1 MDQLINQPLVP
12 SPSVIGIADYMNNTR
27 KAGLVWDTSLI
38 ATS

>member
-1 MDQLINQPLVP
+1 MNQMMNQTSLP
-12 SPSVIGIADYMNNTR
+12 SPSVIGTADYLNNTR